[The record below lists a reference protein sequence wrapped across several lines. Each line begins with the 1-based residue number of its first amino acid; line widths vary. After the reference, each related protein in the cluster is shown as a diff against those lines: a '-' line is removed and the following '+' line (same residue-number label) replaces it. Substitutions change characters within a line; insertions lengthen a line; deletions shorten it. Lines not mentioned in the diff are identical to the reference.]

1 MNNNTV
7 SFQHIG
13 FRYRPAYPWVLED
26 FSHTFEPGVHLVKGF
41 SGCGKSTL
49 LRLGAGYLLP
59 SAGCVRVP
67 PFGEAPDAAFQ
78 RAFLGFVF
86 QQMNLLP
93 LASLERNLELAS
105 SLAGVSGQ
113 ELALRA
119 RKWLTLLGLEKLSQR
134 LPGSLSGGQQ
144 QRASIARALVKEP
157 QVLILD
163 EPTSGL
169 DDLNTEVIS
178 KAIRDYIGTSRVCI
192 ISTHDHRLEKIA
204 DEIIDF
210 NRFLPMERHLETL
223 V

>member
-1 MNNNTV
+1 MSIELT
-7 SFQHIG
+7 FEDIG
-13 FRYRPAYPWVLED
+13 FRYRPSYPWVLQG
-26 FSHTFEPGVHLVKGF
+26 FNHRFVPGVHLIKGF

-49 LRLGAGYLLP
+49 LRLAAGYLPP
-59 SAGCVRVP
+59 SAGRVCVP
-67 PFGEAPDAAFQ
+67 PHGGAPDEAFQ

-93 LASLERNLELAS
+93 LASLERNLDLATSLANVPHAELA
-105 SLAGVSGQ
+105 VRTQ
-113 ELALRA
+113 
-119 RKWLTLLGLEKLSQR
+119 KWLTLLGLQTMSQR

-144 QRASIARALVKEP
+144 QRASIARAMVKEP
-157 QVLILD
+157 LVLILD

-178 KAIRDYIGTSRVCI
+178 KAIRDYIGNTRICI